1 MKQNIINRLTLLC
14 WLLPTGFSLLLGI
27 QACSKD
33 KLCEDE
39 PFCARVNGKLWWPSD
54 NGDFKARPLTVS
66 LLYGDS
72 VLAVRAS
79 NGSERIYL
87 SIRGGGVIS
96 AKDYTLTDTLSR
108 GYYDNS
114 ISSDEFATDVAHTGL
129 LSITTIDHSKKTV
142 AGTFY
147 FKALNS
153 VTGEVVDVSHGR
165 FDAMYS
171 EY

>member
-1 MKQNIINRLTLLC
+1 MKTTISL
-14 WLLPTGFSLLLGI
+14 FLLLLLLFG
-27 QACSKD
+27 CSKD
-33 KLCEDE
+33 NLCRNEN
-39 PFCARVNGKLWWPSD
+39 FCTEVNGKKWWPSD

-72 VLAVRAS
+72 VLAIRAS

-114 ISSDEFATDVAHTGL
+114 ISSDEFETDAAYTGL
-129 LSITTIDHSKKTV
+129 LTITEIDRVKETV
-142 AGTFY
+142 VGTFY
-147 FKALNS
+147 FKAQNPI
-153 VTGEVVDVSHGR
+153 TGEVVDVEDGSFNAR
-165 FDAMYS
+165 YTK
-171 EY
+171 Y